1 MLTETENTAVRPKS
15 NSRIW
20 TIANYELTR
29 LFNTK
34 RGWMALIAFALV
46 WYFILRYPVYYASS
60 FMSQPELEDTLRQVF
75 GMVGADKL
83 LSWPVPELA
92 VYWIVSLILYPIFAL
107 FITSDQISS
116 DRARGTLRF
125 IVLRSTR
132 FELFFGRYLGQLF
145 ILSILVFATLVAS
158 SLMATYR
165 DPALASSLANHFGFI
180 FFHMVFVL
188 APIVAVTALTSV
200 LCQSARSATFLAI
213 IGIGLSV
220 ILVAV
225 ATYYL
230 PQLSFLDDIL
240 LGAQIADLA
249 TSSGIDSLSHLILP
263 VSQTVILLT
272 IALVSFQRRAL

>member
-1 MLTETENTAVRPKS
+1 
-15 NSRIW
+15 
-20 TIANYELTR
+20 
-29 LFNTK
+29 
-34 RGWMALIAFALV
+34 
-46 WYFILRYPVYYASS
+46 
-60 FMSQPELEDTLRQVF
+60 
-75 GMVGADKL
+75 
-83 LSWPVPELA
+83 
-92 VYWIVSLILYPIFAL
+92 
-107 FITSDQISS
+107 
-116 DRARGTLRF
+116 
-125 IVLRSTR
+125 
-132 FELFFGRYLGQLF
+132 
-145 ILSILVFATLVAS
+145 
-158 SLMATYR
+158 
-165 DPALASSLANHFGFI
+165 
-180 FFHMVFVL
+180 MVFVL